1 MKRLTHE
8 ELIGLPPL
16 PPRNYPEEFGAQW
29 GYGALSIQELG
40 VERFDSQLTIIV
52 NTVAEHPEYIEQY
65 G

>member
-8 ELIGLPPL
+8 ELLL
-16 PPRNYPEEFGAQW
+16 AAAAAENYPEEFGAQW